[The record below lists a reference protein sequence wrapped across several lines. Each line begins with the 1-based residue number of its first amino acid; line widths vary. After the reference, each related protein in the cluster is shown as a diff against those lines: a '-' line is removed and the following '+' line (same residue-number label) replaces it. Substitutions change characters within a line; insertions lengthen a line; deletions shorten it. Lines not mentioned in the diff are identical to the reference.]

1 MKKCILGLAAF
12 IMALV
17 MAGNTQVMA
26 AQTKQCTQAN
36 QIAEICYQGY
46 NEGVY
51 GPIVVTQGTL
61 VNGRS
66 SKNVYLITLSGT
78 ELVKNQSTGY
88 WTDIKVGFNQDNA
101 YLKNVVAVIK
111 ANVPY
116 GSNLVLAGHS
126 LGGMVAQ
133 QVAAN
138 SDIKRNY
145 NVLNTVTFGSP
156 VISAGSRE
164 GVVKRLGDTSDI
176 VPYMSVT
183 GAIVNQ
189 VAGLNRES
197 GGYGWGV
204 VAAHTESYTRS
215 DVWGAYDVTGVK
227 NGSATLTLNLDT
239 QTYYKSP
246 TS

>member
-1 MKKCILGLAAF
+1 MRKCISGLLTFVLAVVMLGS
-12 IMALV
+12 
-17 MAGNTQVMA
+17 TPVMA
-26 AQTKQCTQAN
+26 AQTKECTQAN

-46 NEGVY
+46 NGGVY
-51 GPIVVTQGTL
+51 GPIVVTRGTL
-61 VNGRS
+61 VNGQS
-66 SKNVYLITLSGT
+66 SRNVYLITLSGT
-78 ELVKNQSTGY
+78 ELVENQSTGY

-101 YLKNVVAVIK
+101 YLQNVVAVIK
-111 ANVPY
+111 ANIPA

-138 SDIKRNY
+138 SDIKRDY

-156 VISAGSRE
+156 VISAGARE

-183 GAIVNQ
+183 GRIITQ
-189 VAGLNRES
+189 VAGLNREN

-204 VAAHTESYTRS
+204 VDAHVQSYLRS

-227 NGSATLTLNLDT
+227 NGSAKLQLNLDT
-239 QTYYKSP
+239 QVYYKSP
-246 TS
+246 TR

>member
-1 MKKCILGLAAF
+1 MRKCISGLLTLAL
-12 IMALV
+12 ALV
-17 MAGNTQVMA
+17 MLGSTPVMA

-46 NEGVY
+46 NGGTY

-61 VNGRS
+61 ISGSS
-66 SKNVYLITLSGT
+66 SKAVYLITLSGT
-78 ELVKNQSTGY
+78 ELVENQSTGY
-88 WTDIKVGFNQDNA
+88 WTDIKVGFNQNNA
-101 YLKNVVAVIK
+101 YLQNVVAVIK
-111 ANVPY
+111 ANIPA
-116 GSNLVLAGHS
+116 GSNLVLSGHS

-138 SDIKRNY
+138 SDIKSGY

-164 GVVKRLGDTSDI
+164 GTVKRLGDTSDI

-183 GAIVNQ
+183 GAIINQ

-204 VAAHTESYTRS
+204 VAAHTESYLRS
-215 DVWGAYDVTGVK
+215 DVWGAYDVVGVK
-227 NGSATLTLNLDT
+227 NGSTQLHLNLDT
-239 QTYYKSP
+239 QRYYQSP
-246 TS
+246 TR

>member
-1 MKKCILGLAAF
+1 MKKCILGF
-12 IMALV
+12 ITFVMVLV
-17 MAGNTQVMA
+17 LVEGTPVMA
-26 AQTKQCTQAN
+26 AQTRQCTQAN

-51 GPIVVTQGTL
+51 GPIVVTQGNL
-61 VNGRS
+61 VKGRS
-66 SKNVYLITLSGT
+66 NKNVYLITLSGT
-78 ELVKNQSTGY
+78 ELVQNQSTGY

-101 YLKNVVAVIK
+101 YLRNVVAVIK

-164 GVVKRLGDTSDI
+164 GVVKRLGDTSDV

-183 GAIVNQ
+183 GAIVRQ
-189 VAGLNRES
+189 VAGLNREN

-227 NGSATLTLNLDT
+227 NGSATLTLDLDT

-246 TS
+246 TN